1 MVVRLYSIYDMK
13 TRVFSPPMLYHN
25 DAHAMRDLSGELDKA
40 QSMVA
45 KFPHDFEIRFLGTWN
60 DASGEIVQ
68 EAIPDVVCRFS
79 DLQDRL
85 KQE

>member
-25 DAHAMRDLSGELDKA
+25 DAHAMRDLSRELEKE

-45 KFPHDFEIRFLGTWN
+45 KFPHDFEIRSVGSWN
-60 DASGEIVQ
+60 DSTGEIEQ
-68 EAIPDVVCRFS
+68 TEIPVVVCRFS
-79 DLQDRL
+79 DLVEQL
-85 KQE
+85 KKE